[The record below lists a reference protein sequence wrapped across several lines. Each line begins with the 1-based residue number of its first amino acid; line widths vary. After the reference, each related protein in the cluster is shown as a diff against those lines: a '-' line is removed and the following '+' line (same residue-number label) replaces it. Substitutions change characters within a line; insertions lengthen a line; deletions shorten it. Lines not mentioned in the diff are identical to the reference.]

1 MEKGDF
7 HLLAHVGFV
16 ISFLIF
22 KTCCYWCSYLFQ
34 WDCAFKITLELMRE
48 LSTLVSWLTIYLV
61 YKWSFPLF
69 LFTLVCLVVPTWTLS
84 WITAAGSTAKAAG
97 SPRRSSASQHH
108 RIWAPMGTASTG
120 PCRGDLPL
128 SWATP
133 HLQASRP
140 PRAQPGSA
148 SSKSRPCDFQRHSEK
163 EKVMKEW
170 KKRTSPRPVP
180 AVSSKRA
187 VLKTGGHCRED
198 RWPGSI
204 AEGRQ
209 SREPT
214 VAVSCMYCRYGQ
226 IRCISYSF

>member
-1 MEKGDF
+1 
-7 HLLAHVGFV
+7 
-16 ISFLIF
+16 
-22 KTCCYWCSYLFQ
+22 
-34 WDCAFKITLELMRE
+34 MRE
-48 LSTLVSWLTIYLV
+48 LRTLVSWVTVYLV

-69 LFTLVCLVVPTWTLS
+69 LYTLVCLAVPAWTSS
-84 WITAAGSTAKAAG
+84 WITATGSIAKAAG
-97 SPRRSSASQHH
+97 SPRRSSASRHPQ
-108 RIWAPMGTASTG
+108 IWALMGTASTG

-170 KKRTSPRPVP
+170 KKCTSPRPVP
-180 AVSSKRA
+180 AVSRKRA
-187 VLKTGGHCRED
+187 VLQTTGHFRED

-204 AEGRQ
+204 AG
-209 SREPT
+209 
-214 VAVSCMYCRYGQ
+214 VAVGGAENQQRPCHVCTVDMDRFAAFLIVSNSSNLLQYCEED
-226 IRCISYSF
+226 IV